1 MKKYFKFIHYFRVGV
16 RLGEHKITTKIDCSR
31 DNEYC
36 ADPVQD
42 ILINKPIRHPKYDNI
57 KKINDIALLPLKSP
71 ADVTGRY
78 VKTICLPITQETQIE
93 SLDELARNKMTITGW
108 GKIESGKQSDVLL
121 KAYIPYVKND
131 ACAKRFVGDNIP
143 VYDTYLCAG
152 GKNKTDVSIYAAWF
166 CPGNNLLF
174 RFQTCKILFEIWFF
188 NSNLFLKF
196 SWNKRQRRFWWDKID
211 ILSNNFLTVLIFLK
225 VVRFKLMELCMKK

>member
-108 GKIESGKQSDVLL
+108 GKIESGKQSDVLQ

-143 VYDTYLCAG
+143 IYDTYLCAG
-152 GKNKTDVSIYAAWF
+152 GKNKTDVSTLSRFIRSKMGKILKF
-166 CPGNNLLF
+166 VDKFLLF
-174 RFQTCKILFEIWFF
+174 FQ
-188 NSNLFLKF
+188 F
-196 SWNKRQRRFWWDKID
+196 SD
-211 ILSNNFLTVLIFLK
+211 
-225 VVRFKLMELCMKK
+225 M